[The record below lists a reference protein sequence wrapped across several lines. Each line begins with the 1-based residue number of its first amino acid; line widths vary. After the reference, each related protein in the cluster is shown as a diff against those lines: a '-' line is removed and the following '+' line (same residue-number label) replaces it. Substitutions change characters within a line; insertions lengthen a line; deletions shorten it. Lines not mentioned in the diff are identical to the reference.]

1 MWILY
6 LNLTCYHS
14 KPNMKCFCLASF
26 DRKLLSLDPQAR
38 VWGIGK
44 YRHRSTINDAVRA
57 DQANSLQQSAGR
69 AVSHLTSPHP
79 TPLCSSDGPP
89 HSFVCIVSF
98 LGWLARCSMRSCY
111 LLSNSAYISTLHCG
125 GVWSGGGGSQVVQYL
140 LVCLVRPVLQR
151 HEYFT
156 HILTI
161 NI

>member
-1 MWILY
+1 MWKLKIQIKAEFLF
-6 LNLTCYHS
+6 LMWPISVDIISEFDVLS
-14 KPNMKCFCLASF
+14 FESSMKCFCLASF

-89 HSFVCIVSF
+89 HSFVCIVLF

-125 GVWSGGGGSQVVQYL
+125 GV
-140 LVCLVRPVLQR
+140 
-151 HEYFT
+151 
-156 HILTI
+156 
-161 NI
+161 